1 MAKQQVVEPLTPE
14 ARETWVLKLCKAL
27 AEDTRKRKKREK
39 EAS

>member
-1 MAKQQVVEPLTPE
+1 MAKRIVEPLTPE
-14 ARETWVLKLCKAL
+14 ARGNWVLKLCKAL